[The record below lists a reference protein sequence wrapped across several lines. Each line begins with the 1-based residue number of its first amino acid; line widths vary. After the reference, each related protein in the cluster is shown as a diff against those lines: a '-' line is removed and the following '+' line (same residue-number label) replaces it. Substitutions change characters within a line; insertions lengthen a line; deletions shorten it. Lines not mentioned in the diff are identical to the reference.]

1 MSGRSR
7 RRGAS
12 DLARRPRGR
21 PALCRPVLAPASL
34 VSENDLSITRLQT
47 FFSMRLEGG
56 PWFVGLDELIRHYSH
71 GPNGLPCQLLEPC
84 PGDPLPPELLASG
97 PGQGAHLAQI

>member
-1 MSGRSR
+1 MKKIFSG
-7 RRGAS
+7 
-12 DLARRPRGR
+12 
-21 PALCRPVLAPASL
+21 L
-34 VSENDLSITRLQT
+34 VTFRLLDFKH

-97 PGQGAHLAQI
+97 PGMGAKMARI